1 MESNSE
7 NIFDTINDGVAET
20 SETVSEA
27 INTADV
33 ASTVSQAVD
42 EGLSTTD
49 EAVTEGIVDALDEE
63 IDKEELNRI
72 TEEFSDMIDQP
83 TQLLNQV
90 EGATGNVL
98 GAVNGAVSQAGNV
111 ALSNINAAT
120 RLTMSAQDVL
130 RMSFDELEEKLVK
143 ASLEY
148 AKKKALG
155 IAHNEFSEQM
165 ALYYQVAD
173 LVERLVNIEQT
184 AQDTVDTAKNTIKTT
199 KSTIK
204 AIQKSLTTLQNAVK
218 VAVDLLG

>member
-42 EGLSTTD
+42 EGLSTAD
-49 EAVTEGIVDALDEE
+49 EAVTEGIVDTLDEQINE
-63 IDKEELNRI
+63 EELNNI
-72 TEEFSDMIDQP
+72 TEQFSDMVDQP

-98 GAVNGAVSQAGNV
+98 GVVNGAVNQAGSV
-111 ALSNINAAT
+111 ALRNIDAAT

-165 ALYYQVAD
+165 ELYYQVVD

-184 AQDTVDTAKNTIKTT
+184 AQDTVDTAKSTIETT
-199 KSTIK
+199 KNTIK

>member
-42 EGLSTTD
+42 EGLSTAD

-204 AIQKSLTTLQNAVK
+204 AIQKRLTTLQNAVK

>member
-42 EGLSTTD
+42 EGLSTAD

-130 RMSFDELEEKLVK
+130 RMSFDELEEKIVK

>member
-1 MESNSE
+1 LSMESNSE

-42 EGLSTTD
+42 EGLSTAD
-49 EAVTEGIVDALDEE
+49 EAVTEGIVDTLDEQINE
-63 IDKEELNRI
+63 EELNNI
-72 TEEFSDMIDQP
+72 TEQFSDMVDQP

-98 GAVNGAVSQAGNV
+98 AAVNGAVSQAGNV

-165 ALYYQVAD
+165 ALYYQ
-173 LVERLVNIEQT
+173 
-184 AQDTVDTAKNTIKTT
+184 
-199 KSTIK
+199 
-204 AIQKSLTTLQNAVK
+204 
-218 VAVDLLG
+218 

>member
-42 EGLSTTD
+42 EGLSTAD
-49 EAVTEGIVDALDEE
+49 EAVTEGIVDTLDEQINE
-63 IDKEELNRI
+63 EELNNI
-72 TEEFSDMIDQP
+72 TEQFSDMVDQP

-98 GAVNGAVSQAGNV
+98 AAVNGAVSQAGNV

-165 ALYYQVAD
+165 ELYYQVVD
-173 LVERLVNIEQT
+173 LVERLANIEQT
-184 AQDTVDTAKNTIKTT
+184 AQDTVDTAKSTIETT
-199 KSTIK
+199 KNTIK

>member
-42 EGLSTTD
+42 EGLSTAD
-49 EAVTEGIVDALDEE
+49 EAVTEGIVDTLDEQINE
-63 IDKEELNRI
+63 EELNNI
-72 TEEFSDMIDQP
+72 TEQFSDMVDQP

-98 GAVNGAVSQAGNV
+98 GAVNGAVNQAGSV
-111 ALSNINAAT
+111 ALRNIDAAT

-165 ALYYQVAD
+165 ELYYQVVD
-173 LVERLVNIEQT
+173 LVERLANIEQT
-184 AQDTVDTAKNTIKTT
+184 AQDTVDTAKSTIETT
-199 KSTIK
+199 KNTIK

>member
-7 NIFDTINDGVAET
+7 NIFDTVNDGVVET

-42 EGLSTTD
+42 EGLSTAD
-49 EAVTEGIVDALDEE
+49 EAVTEGIVDTLDEQISE
-63 IDKEELNRI
+63 EELNNI
-72 TEEFSDMIDQP
+72 TEQFSDMVDQP

-90 EGATGNVL
+90 EGATSNVL

-130 RMSFDELEEKLVK
+130 RMSFDELEEKIVK

-165 ALYYQVAD
+165 ALYYQVVD
-173 LVERLVNIEQT
+173 LVERLENIEQT
-184 AQDTVDTAKNTIKTT
+184 AQDTVDTAKSTIETT